1 MAHLG
6 KVNKSRIRFS
16 LVTLNAASILNLTTL
31 HIPGRNSFSCTE
43 KNLKFCHGN

>member
-16 LVTLNAASILNLTTL
+16 LVTLNAASILNLTTHSREKFFFL
-31 HIPGRNSFSCTE
+31 HRE
-43 KNLKFCHGN
+43 KFKVLSW